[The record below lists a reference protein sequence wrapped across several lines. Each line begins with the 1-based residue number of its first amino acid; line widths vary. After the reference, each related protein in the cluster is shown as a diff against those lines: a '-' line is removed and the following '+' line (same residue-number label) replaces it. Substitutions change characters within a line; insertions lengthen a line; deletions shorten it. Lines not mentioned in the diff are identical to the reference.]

1 MSIRAALSLIFAV
14 AAAVV
19 LLATGALHVTS
30 ASMSRLQ
37 RRAELSYEDL
47 TRHVTLANHAGRY
60 MREAAEISLGG
71 GDTEELHYLAGLVAR
86 DLAAAEALERAR
98 EPLERAREP
107 LEWAWEPLE
116 RALIEGER
124 APEALREAQ
133 EGDERLRRMRASFAA
148 ISGGVDHVSRMA
160 SAGDLAA
167 YRRFVE
173 RPEAEYEDGFV
184 PQIDA
189 AIADARRDVARNAEE
204 AGRAGAR
211 IRIASIALMTAA
223 LVLLVVLLGGLLRSM
238 ARGFGALAEC
248 SRRIAG
254 GDLDYPLPDLG
265 KHEFGRMGTALRHM
279 AESLREAQA
288 SSVRV
293 ERLAAIG
300 QLAASVGH
308 ELRNPLGAIRNA
320 THYLKKRLAR
330 TEVGAEPRVAQF
342 LGLMEKEL
350 LSCNRIIGDLLDF
363 ARERRLRCTACPLAP
378 LVDDA
383 MSVVAPPAHVR
394 LENLVPAALPVPSL
408 DKDQFRQV
416 LVNLIQNAA
425 EAIPVEREGWVRVVG
440 RVCDEAVSL
449 VVADNG
455 EGIEEEHLAK
465 IFEPLFSTKLKGTG
479 LGLAITAGIVRLH
492 GGTIAVESAPGAGT
506 TFTIRLPRAAAPEV
520 HSSVQPA

>member
-1 MSIRAALSLIFAV
+1 MSIRTTLSLIFAV

-19 LLATGALHVTS
+19 LLATGALYVTS
-30 ASMSRLQ
+30 ASMA
-37 RRAELSYEDL
+37 RREQSAELSYEDL

-71 GDTEELHYLAGLVAR
+71 GDTEELSYLAGLVAR
-86 DLAAAEALERAR
+86 DLAAAEVLDRAR
-98 EPLERAREP
+98 APLERAS
-107 LEWAWEPLE
+107 
-116 RALIEGER
+116 IER
-124 APEALREAQ
+124 APEAPREAQ
-133 EGDERLRRMRASFAA
+133 GGDERLRRMRASFAA
-148 ISGGVDHVSRMA
+148 IAAGVSEVSRMA

-167 YRRFVE
+167 HRRFVE

-189 AIADARRDVARNAEE
+189 AIVDARREVARNAEE
-204 AGRAGAR
+204 ADRAGAR

-223 LVLLVVLLGGLLRSM
+223 LVILVVLLGGLLRSM

-254 GDLDYPLPDLG
+254 GDLDHRVPDLG
-265 KHEFGRMGTALRHM
+265 EHEFGRMGAALRHM
-279 AESLREAQA
+279 AESLREAQ
-288 SSVRV
+288 SSRLRV

-320 THYLKKRLAR
+320 AYYLKKRVAG
-330 TEVGAEPRVAQF
+330 TEVGADPRVAQF
-342 LGLMEKEL
+342 LALMEKEL

-363 ARERRLRCTACPLAP
+363 ARERRIRRTACPLAP

-383 MSVVAPPAHVR
+383 MSVVEPPAHVR
-394 LENLVPAALPVPSL
+394 LENRVPAALPVPSL

-425 EAIPVEREGWVRVVG
+425 EAIPAEREGWVRVVG
-440 RVCDEAVSL
+440 RACDEAL
-449 VVADNG
+449 ILEVADNG
-455 EGIEEEHLAK
+455 EGIEEEHLAR

-492 GGTIAVESAPGAGT
+492 GGALEVESAPGAGT
-506 TFTIRLPRAAAPEV
+506 TFTIRLPRAAPLEV
-520 HSSVQPA
+520 HSAQPA